1 MPVGCC
7 DHHRQRGAASVYH
20 KMAFCARFATIRA
33 DASGVRIRP
42 GMRPLFAAGMLW
54 ESTVARLQSSW
65 QASPR
70 RQEQHFVDPLPD
82 AGLIPV
88 AQTAPAGHATAA
100 AELLGQQL
108 LSTKGCR

>member
-1 MPVGCC
+1 
-7 DHHRQRGAASVYH
+7 
-20 KMAFCARFATIRA
+20 MAFCARFATIRA